1 MRSMMKFFKRLN
13 LILHSIRFRL
23 ALWFVF
29 ILAILLIGFSGMLF
43 YMQIQELRAETLIR
57 LESKLENIEKAF
69 GTDLTNP
76 DVTEGQ
82 GFPIFPNDD
91 NTSFQKNDVLA
102 IYQADGSMQKMWG
115 PITELISLDLSRI
128 RTGAERGPLI
138 EIITLSAASGQSQYV
153 FKIVPL
159 YSEGVFVGY
168 LALGTPLDPRGQL
181 ERLLVTLVVLI
192 GLTLLVSFAGGFWLA
207 DRAMRPVKTIAAK
220 ARSIG
225 ETDLSQR
232 FNLPQKDE
240 VGQLAE
246 TFDSMLARLESAFTR
261 QRQFTADASHELR
274 TPLTIVNLETSRA
287 LSAPRPVKEY
297 QRVLQIVQSENELM
311 KQLVNDLLTL
321 ARMDA
326 RQESLHKESLDLSD
340 LALDV
345 VERLGPLATR
355 HEIKLETGELPEILI
370 LGDRQTLTQML
381 TNLVENAIK
390 YTAQNGPDKQRHV
403 LVETGTHLT
412 QTLGWA
418 RVTDTGP
425 GIPSEHLNHLFDRFY
440 RVDASRS
447 RNEDM
452 TEDESAPMGSGLGL
466 AIVEGIAHL
475 HGGNIEVKSE
485 LGKGSIFE
493 IVFPLY
499 STPPISSSTR

>member
-1 MRSMMKFFKRLN
+1 MKFFNRLN

-69 GTDLTNP
+69 GADKSP
-76 DVTEGQ
+76 Q
-82 GFPIFPNDD
+82 GFPNNSDD
-91 NTSFQKNDVLA
+91 MTSIQKEDVLA
-102 IYQADGSMQKMWG
+102 LYKPDGSPQKIWG
-115 PITELISLDLSRI
+115 PFTEIINFDLSSI
-128 RTGAERGPLI
+128 GKGDEREPLI
-138 EIITLSAASGQSQYV
+138 EQVTLSSANVQTQYI

-159 YSEGVFVGY
+159 YSHDVFTGY
-168 LALGTPLDPRGQL
+168 LALGIPLDPRGQL
-181 ERLLVTLVVLI
+181 GRLLITLAALI

-220 ARSIG
+220 ARSIS

-232 FNLPQKDE
+232 FNLSKKDE
-240 VGQLAE
+240 IGQLAE
-246 TFDSMLARLESAFTR
+246 TFDSMLTRLESAFAR

-274 TPLTIVNLETSRA
+274 TPLTIVNLETTRA
-287 LSAPRPVKEY
+287 LSAPRPAKEY
-297 QRVLQIVQSENELM
+297 QRALQVIQSENELM
-311 KQLVNDLLTL
+311 SHLVNDMLTL

-326 RQESLHKESLDLSD
+326 QQESLHKEPLDLSD

-345 VERLGPLATR
+345 AERLAPLAAR
-355 HEIKLETGELPEILI
+355 QEIKLETGELPEVPI
-370 LGDRQTLTQML
+370 LGDRQSLTQML

-390 YTAQNGPDKQRHV
+390 YTAQNEPDKMRHV
-403 LVETGTHLT
+403 LVETGTHPSR
-412 QTLGWA
+412 TLGWV

-425 GIPSEHLNHLFDRFY
+425 GIPGEHLAHLFDRFY
-440 RVDASRS
+440 RVDEARTRSEDAS
-447 RNEDM
+447 D
-452 TEDESAPMGSGLGL
+452 DDSAPTGSGLGL
-466 AIVEGIAHL
+466 AIVESITKL
-475 HGGNIEVKSE
+475 HDGNIEVKSE
-485 LGKGSIFE
+485 IGKGTIFE

-499 STPPISSSTR
+499 VVSAKSSSKQ